1 MQDGG
6 EEPADVRFFG
16 RELSL
21 DLTLDWL
28 HLRRHAVLS
37 AVDLAM

>member
-1 MQDGG
+1 MKNGG
-6 EEPADVRFFG
+6 QEPADVRFFG

-21 DLTLDWL
+21 DLTRYWL